1 MFQSSPRRRRQGFT
15 FLEIMMVVVIIGIL
29 VALVAPRLAGKT
41 AKAKAV
47 AAKADLSGI
56 GNALAQ
62 YEMDMGAY
70 PEQSEGLKGL
80 MEKPSSDDT
89 GSWDGPYLRKSTLP
103 KDPWKQDYQYKFPG
117 EHNSK
122 DFDLWSNG
130 PDKQSGT
137 ADDIANWER
146 EVEK

>member
-1 MFQSSPRRRRQGFT
+1 MFQSSLRRRRQGFT

-41 AKAKAV
+41 AKAKTV
-47 AAKADLSGI
+47 AAKAGLSSI
-56 GNALAQ
+56 ASALAQ
-62 YEMDMGAY
+62 YEMDMGTF

-80 MEKPSSDDT
+80 LEKPSSDDT
-89 GSWDGPYLRKSTLP
+89 GSWDGPYLSKSSIP
-103 KDPWKQDYQYKFPG
+103 KDPWSQDFQYKYPG
-117 EHNSK
+117 EHNPK

-137 ADDIANWER
+137 PDDIVNWEK
-146 EVEK
+146 EAAK